1 MKQDFERIG
10 RGMSMEQVETIMG
23 PPDEV
28 HPTGFG
34 DEKMTTWTYQAEA
47 GMVFVWF
54 DGNDQV
60 KLKSQK

>member
-1 MKQDFERIG
+1 MTRDFERVAT
-10 RGMSMEQVETIMG
+10 GMSMEQVEAILG

-34 DEKMTTWTYQAEA
+34 DEKMTTWTYHAE
-47 GMVFVWF
+47 GGLLFVWF
-54 DGNDQV
+54 DNNDQV

>member
-1 MKQDFERIG
+1 MKQGFELIE

-34 DEKMTTWTYQAEA
+34 DKKMTTWTYHAEE
-47 GMVFVWF
+47 GLVFVWF
-54 DGNDQV
+54 DEDDHV
-60 KLKSQK
+60 KLKSRK

>member
-1 MKQDFERIG
+1 MARDFGRIE
-10 RGMSMEQVETIMG
+10 RGMSMEQVEAILG

-34 DEKMTTWTYQAEA
+34 DEKMTTWTYHAE
-47 GMVFVWF
+47 GGLLFVWF
-54 DGNDQV
+54 DNNDQV

>member
-1 MKQDFERIG
+1 MRQDFERIQ
-10 RGMSMEQVETIMG
+10 RGMSMEQVEAILG

-34 DEKMTTWTYQAEA
+34 DEKMTTWTYHSE
-47 GMVFVWF
+47 GGLLFVWF
-54 DGNDQV
+54 DENDHV

>member
-1 MKQDFERIG
+1 MTRDFGRIE
-10 RGMSMEQVETIMG
+10 RGMSMEQVEAILG

-34 DEKMTTWTYQAEA
+34 DEKMTTWTYHAE
-47 GMVFVWF
+47 GGLLFIWF
-54 DGNDQV
+54 DNNDQV